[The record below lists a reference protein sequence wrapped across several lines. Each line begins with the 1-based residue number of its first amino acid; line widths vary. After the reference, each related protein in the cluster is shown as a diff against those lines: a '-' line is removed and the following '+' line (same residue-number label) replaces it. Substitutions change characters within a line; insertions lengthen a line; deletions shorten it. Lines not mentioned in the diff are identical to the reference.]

1 MSLLRHTSD
10 PTEEREEAAI
20 AEAAPA
26 ETAAALILQGVARR
40 RYGHKGPDLLGAVI
54 VSQSHLRSE
63 LQDLLLRLGQHVGKL
78 VDEQE
83 QVASELAQL
92 VEQDENLKAEH
103 EAVLLEVRELN
114 MRHEALVKASD
125 QLNTEHEHAKAELA
139 KARDALAAALHTEP
153 TTGSSAQT
161 DPVEPEII
169 MVEQPPSQETLA
181 EIAEQVRREFS
192 SQAEEMTKMTARNAY
207 LERKE
212 DTYARMKEELD
223 NAQALLANIG
233 AKTAAMSSDL
243 VEAREASRVETEV
256 DCTSEMSC
264 GVVSCLEAV
273 ACVTCITCVACL
285 ELLPASLDLVPIF
298 LTSILPLSP
307 LAPILTSSL
316 LPRASLHRPLD
327 VFPGLE
333 VQRGVCQ
340 NHP

>member
-1 MSLLRHTSD
+1 LLRHTSD
-10 PTEEREEAAI
+10 PKEEREEAAN

-26 ETAAALILQGVARR
+26 ETAAALTLQGIARR

-54 VSQSHLRSE
+54 VSQSHMRSE
-63 LQDLLLRLGQHVGKL
+63 LEHLLLRLGQHVGKL

-103 EAVLLEVRELN
+103 EAVLLEVHELK
-114 MRHEALVKASD
+114 MRHEALVEASD
-125 QLNTEHEHAKAELA
+125 QLSTEHEHAKAELA

-153 TTGSSAQT
+153 TTDSSAQT

-181 EIAEQVRREFS
+181 EIAEQVRREFAT
-192 SQAEEMTKMTARNAY
+192 QAEEMTKMTARNAY

-243 VEAREASRVETEV
+243 VEAREASREQTEV
-256 DCTSEMSC
+256 DCAIEMSC
-264 GVVSCLEAV
+264 GVASCLEAV
-273 ACVTCITCVACL
+273 ACITCIMRVAFL
-285 ELLPASLDLVPIF
+285 ALSPASLDLVPVF
-298 LTSILPLSP
+298 LTWVLPVSP
-307 LAPILTSSL
+307 LTLILTSSL
-316 LPRASLHRPLD
+316 LPLASLYRPLD

-333 VQRGVCQ
+333 IQRGVCE